1 MNSIHGL
8 MAGIVDYAGLYPPA
22 SLEMA
27 PTVHK
32 YAKFREMP
40 EREMLGRI
48 VIPVS
53 RFAEFE
59 DAAAELLT
67 PVPAAEGEEVEPDP
81 WPITALIS
89 PASDHE
95 ALEAD
100 IEAIHAFN
108 DAHTAEGHGAAI
120 VDTLELQASSGAEI
134 DAVLEDLDDE
144 LFPYFELDPTSDIRG
159 ALAALVGLDAGA
171 KIRTGGVT
179 VEAHPSPE
187 VVAEFI
193 AACQSAQVPFKAT
206 AGLHHPVRHFSES
219 VGTKQ
224 LGFLNVFLGACL
236 IHAKQIDA
244 DELLDVIKEEDPAAF
259 AFGIDSAKWRDREI
273 SLEELEMARWR
284 FAHSFGSCSFDEP
297 LDDLRALGLL
307 EKEAS
312 A

>member
-1 MNSIHGL
+1 

-22 SLEMA
+22 SLDMA
-27 PTVHK
+27 PTVRN
-32 YAKFREMP
+32 YAEYRKQS

-59 DAAAELLT
+59 EAAADFLT
-67 PVPAAEGEEVEPDP
+67 PVPAAEGEEIEPDP
-81 WPITALIS
+81 WPITALLS
-89 PASDHE
+89 PAGDHE
-95 ALEAD
+95 GLERD
-100 IEAIHAFN
+100 IEAIHVFN

-120 VDTLELQASSGAEI
+120 VDTLELRAETGAEI

-144 LFPYFELDPTSDIRG
+144 LYPYFELDPTSDIRG

-179 VEAHPSPE
+179 AEAHPSPE
-187 VVAEFI
+187 VVAAFI

-206 AGLHHPVRHFSES
+206 AGLHHPIRHFAES

-236 IHAKQIDA
+236 IYAQKIDA

-259 AFGIDSAKWRDREI
+259 TFESESAAWRDREI
-273 SLEELEMARWR
+273 SLEDLETARWR
-284 FAHSFGSCSFDEP
+284 FAHSFGSCSFVEP

-307 EKEAS
+307 EKETTA
-312 A
+312 